1 MRPSRPLILV
11 AAAAAASLSLALPA
25 SAAPTAASSGGLSAN
40 AVKQIDALAQA
51 KLGLTKTEQKIDSKL
66 LAADKIRR
74 NVPLAAGVSRV
85 ATGVTTDK
93 VGRTTVDIKATV
105 SKDVLGK
112 IAALG
117 GSVRDAQPRYG
128 SIRADVPLAGLQALA
143 AMPAVSRVELAQG
156 AMTDHAGASPKPLS
170 KADREAQVRQR
181 VAAALK
187 AKAAKPAAAA
197 PAAVTPAIGSV
208 TSEGD
213 AAHAADK
220 ARTRFKVSGVGVK
233 VCVLSDG
240 VDSLDASVASGDL
253 PPGVDVLPGEAG
265 AGDEGTAMLEIIHDL
280 APKARLGFATAF
292 TSAESF
298 AQNIRDLRSAG
309 CDIIVDDVIYFAES
323 PFQDGP
329 IAQSV
334 IAVTN
339 DGALY
344 FSSAGNEQNVDD
356 GTAGNWEGDF
366 VSSGQTVGKFAGIAH
381 DFDPG
386 PGVQKVDPLSE
397 DSAGVPTILQW
408 NDPLGA
414 SSNDYD
420 LYALDGAGNVVAF
433 SNDVQDGTQDP
444 FEALS
449 APFVPG
455 GARLA
460 VVKFSGAD
468 RYFQITPFR
477 GRFESN
483 GGLTGF
489 NTPGVTRGHSA
500 VPAAYSVAA
509 VPAAQAFPR
518 EIAPGV
524 PNPSGPFPG
533 VYTASQQSETFTSD
547 GPRHVF
553 YNPDGSPITPGNL
566 TSTGGTVRAK
576 PDITAADG
584 VSTSVPGF
592 EQFYGTS
599 AAAPHAAAIAALVMG
614 SNPGITPAEVR
625 TALTSTAIDI
635 EAPGYDRDTGFGIV
649 MANRVLQFTGATP
662 QPFAEAGQPVVTPTG
677 GDHDAFLEPGE
688 SASVAIPVTNTGD
701 APAASTRVQLT
712 TTTPGVTI
720 TPTVQNY
727 GRILVGA
734 TTTSAPF
741 TLTLAPTYEAGA
753 PVDLHIKVSF
763 VGAYSPQTRDA
774 QAQTGQPSNTVTDVA
789 YAGAP
794 VPIPDDSTVGA
805 SAAVSVSGV
814 GRLSRLSF
822 SIDGTTCSTDVASTT
837 VGLDHTF
844 VGDLVG
850 TLTSPSGAQV
860 VLFANEGG
868 SGNNFCQTVFIDSAG
883 RSIEDALSSDAP
895 FTGQWAPEEPLNSL
909 LGSNANGTWT
919 LHVEDTA
926 AVDTGS
932 IRAFSLHVS
941 GFVQGSGA

>member
-1 MRPSRPLILV
+1 MRPSRPLTLV
-11 AAAAAASLSLALPA
+11 AAVAAASLSLAVPA
-25 SAAPTAASSGGLSAN
+25 TAAPAAASSGGLSAT
-40 AVKQIDALAQA
+40 AIKQIDALAQA
-51 KLGLTKTEQKIDSKL
+51 KLGLTKTEQKIDSNL

-74 NVPLAAGVSRV
+74 NVPLAAGVGKV
-85 ATGVTTDK
+85 ATGVKTDK
-93 VGRTTVDIKATV
+93 SGRATVDIKATV
-105 SKDVLGK
+105 SKDVLAK
-112 IAALG
+112 IAAVG
-117 GSVRDAQPRYG
+117 GSVRDSQPRFH
-128 SIRADVPLAGLQALA
+128 SITADVPLSAMQSVAALPGVSHIGLAF
-143 AMPAVSRVELAQG
+143 G
-156 AMTDHAGASPKPLS
+156 AMTDHAGPAVKPLS
-170 KADREAQVRQR
+170 KADREANVKAR

-187 AKAAKPAAAA
+187 DKASKKATSA
-197 PAAVTPAIGSV
+197 AAVTPAIGDV

-240 VDSLDASVASGDL
+240 VDSLAASQASGDL
-253 PPGVDVLPGEAG
+253 PPNVDVLPGEEG
-265 AGDEGTAMLEIIHDL
+265 SGDEGTAMLEIVHDL
-280 APKARLGFATAF
+280 APKAKLGFATAF
-292 TSAESF
+292 TSLESF
-298 AQNIRDLRSAG
+298 AQNILDLRAAG

-329 IAQSV
+329 VAQSV
-334 IAVTN
+334 ISVTN

-366 VSSGQTVGKFAGIAH
+366 VSSGQSIGKFAGVAH

-408 NDPLGA
+408 NDPLGH

-444 FEALS
+444 FEAFS
-449 APFVPG
+449 APFVSG

-468 RYFQITPFR
+468 RYFQLTPFR
-477 GRFESN
+477 GLFASGN
-483 GGLTGF
+483 GLTGF

-509 VPAAQAFPR
+509 VPAAAAFPR

-533 VYTASQQSETFTSD
+533 TYTSAQQSETFTSD

-553 YNPDGSPITPGNL
+553 YNPDGTPITPGNL

-576 PDITAADG
+576 PDIAAADG

-592 EQFYGTS
+592 SPFFGTS
-599 AAAPHAAAIAALVMG
+599 ASAPHAAALAALVMG

-625 TALTSTAIDI
+625 QALTSTAIDI
-635 EAPGYDRDTGFGIV
+635 EGPGWDRDTGFGIV

-662 QPFAEAGQPVVTPTG
+662 QPLAEAGQPVVTPVG

-688 SASVAIPVTNTGD
+688 SANVAIPVTNNGD
-701 APAASTRVQLT
+701 AAAASTRVQLT

-727 GRILVGA
+727 GRILPGA

-741 TLTLAPTYEAGA
+741 TLTLASTYEAGA

-763 VGAYSPQTRDA
+763 VGAYSPQSSNA
-774 QAQTGQPSNTVTDVA
+774 QAQTGQPSNTVIDAA
-789 YAGAP
+789 YGGTA
-794 VPIPDDSTVGA
+794 VPIPDASTVGA
-805 SAAVSVSGV
+805 SATVSVSNV

-822 SIDGTTCSTDVASTT
+822 SIDGTNCTADVGSTT

-850 TLTSPSGAQV
+850 TLTSPSGASV

-868 SGNNFCQTVFIDSAG
+868 SGNNFCQTVFTDSAT
-883 RSIEDALSSDAP
+883 RSIEDALSTDAP
-895 FTGQWAPEEPLNSL
+895 FTGQWAPEESLNSL

-919 LHVEDTA
+919 FHVEDTA
-926 AVDTGS
+926 AVDSGS
-932 IRAFSLHVS
+932 IRSFSLHVS
-941 GFVQGSGA
+941 GFVQGSGV